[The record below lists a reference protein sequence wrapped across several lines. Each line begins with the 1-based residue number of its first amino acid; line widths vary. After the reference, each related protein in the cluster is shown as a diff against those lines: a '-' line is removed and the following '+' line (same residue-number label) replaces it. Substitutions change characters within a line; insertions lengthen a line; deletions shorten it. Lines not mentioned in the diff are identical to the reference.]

1 MEKAYEG
8 EGDEEWCESDY
19 LDEIGK
25 LGVGCGNCWVG
36 EDGRGTPPKFWDGE
50 KNTATTNVEVG
61 VWVKN
66 NS

>member
-1 MEKAYEG
+1 
-8 EGDEEWCESDY
+8 
-19 LDEIGK
+19 

-61 VWVKN
+61 V
-66 NS
+66 